1 MANEMTVF
9 QRKQS
14 AFIAAM
20 NDVVIQAQI
29 KRSLKDNSG
38 AFMASMID
46 LFTSEK
52 ALQDCDPAKVVAECV
67 KAAAL
72 NLPLAKSLGFAYV
85 VPYKNVPT
93 FIIGYKGILQ
103 LAQRSKQYQTINADV
118 VYEGELVGFDKLRG
132 MIDLSGER
140 KSDKVIGYFAYFK
153 TIYGFEKVLYMTK
166 EEVQAWGKKYS
177 KSFSSSYSPWQT
189 EFDKMAL
196 KTVLLRLIRT
206 YGIMSTELA
215 DAITQDTQETVSREI
230 EQNANSVTIDIQA
243 EVVDTETGEVTDSK
257 TGDMPSF

>member
-9 QRKQS
+9 QQKQN

-20 NDVVIQAQI
+20 NDKVIQAQI
-29 KRSLKDNSG
+29 RRSLKDGSG

-52 ALQDCDPAKVVAECV
+52 TLQDCDPAKVVAECV

-72 NLPLAKSLGFAYV
+72 NLPLVKSLGFAYV

-93 FIIGYKGILQ
+93 FIIGYKGVLQ
-103 LAQRSKQYQTINADV
+103 LAQRTKQYQTINADV

-166 EEVQAWGKKYS
+166 EEAQEWGKKYS
-177 KSFSSSYSPWQT
+177 KTFSSSYSPWQT

>member
-20 NDVVIQAQI
+20 NDGVIQAQI
-29 KRSLKDNSG
+29 RRSLKDNSG

-72 NLPLAKSLGFAYV
+72 NLPLVKSLGFAYV